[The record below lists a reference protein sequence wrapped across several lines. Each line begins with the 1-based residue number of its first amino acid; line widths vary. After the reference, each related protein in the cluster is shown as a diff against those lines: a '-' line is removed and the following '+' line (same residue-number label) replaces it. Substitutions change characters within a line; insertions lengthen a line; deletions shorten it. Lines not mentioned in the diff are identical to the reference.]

1 MAGPFML
8 KKTLTLLIISLIIN
22 VNPVNSKAV
31 SLPIL
36 SGVGGEFTAV
46 DSNGNTIEFNNYAGN
61 VVVLAFG
68 YTSCADICP
77 FTLGYLKQLYN
88 KLSSGEQQKVR
99 MLFVTVDPEYD
110 TPEHLKA
117 FLAHFNEDFI
127 GISGSKEQTDYI
139 VSLYQAEYNQLSALG
154 IPTQNIRRVQPK
166 LFEDDSEA
174 EEDTATLFSHSVSIY
189 LVDKD
194 GFTRSVE
201 YTGTPKDEFSAKI
214 KQLINE

>member
-1 MAGPFML
+1 MAGSFML
-8 KKTLTLLIISLIIN
+8 KKILELLFIIMIFN
-22 VNPVNSKAV
+22 VNAAMVKAAA
-31 SLPIL
+31 LPIL

-46 DSNGNTIEFNNYAGN
+46 DSNGNTIEFNSYAGN

-88 KLSSGEQQKVR
+88 KLSSEEQQKVR
-99 MLFVTVDPEYD
+99 ILFVTVDPEYD

-117 FLAHFNEDFI
+117 FLGHFNEDFI

-139 VSLYQAEYNQLSALG
+139 VSLYQAEYNQLSAIG

-166 LFEDDSEA
+166 LFEDETEA
-174 EEDTATLFSHSVSIY
+174 ENDTATLFSHSVSIY

-201 YTGTPKDEFSAKI
+201 YTGTPKDEFSEKI

>member
-1 MAGPFML
+1 MAGPLML
-8 KKTLTLLIISLIIN
+8 KNILTILLIYLILN
-22 VNPVNSKAV
+22 VNAANSKA
-31 SLPIL
+31 SQLPIL

-46 DSNGNTIEFNNYAGN
+46 DSSGNTIEFNSYAGN
-61 VVVLAFG
+61 VVVIAFG

-88 KLSSGEQQKVR
+88 KLSSEEQQKVR

-110 TPEHLKA
+110 TPEHLNA

-139 VSLYQAEYNQLSALG
+139 VSLYQAEYNQLSAIG

-166 LFEDDSEA
+166 LFEDEIEA

-189 LVDKD
+189 LVDKE

-201 YTGTPKDEFSAKI
+201 YTGTPKDEFSEKI

>member
-1 MAGPFML
+1 ML
-8 KKTLTLLIISLIIN
+8 NKILTILLIILLSN
-22 VNPVNSKAV
+22 VNIAKSKVVN
-31 SLPIL
+31 LPIL

-46 DSNGNTIEFNNYAGN
+46 DSNGNTIEFNSYAGN

-88 KLSSGEQQKVR
+88 KLSSEEQQKVR

-139 VSLYQAEYNQLSALG
+139 VSLYQAEYNQLSAIG

-166 LFEDDSEA
+166 LFDDEAEA

-201 YTGTPKDEFSAKI
+201 YTGTPKDEFSEKI

>member
-1 MAGPFML
+1 MAGSFML
-8 KKTLTLLIISLIIN
+8 NKILTILLITSLSN
-22 VNPVNSKAV
+22 VNIAKSKVVN
-31 SLPIL
+31 LPIL

-46 DSNGNTIEFNNYAGN
+46 DSNGNTIEFNSYAGN

-88 KLSSGEQQKVR
+88 KLSSEEQQKVR

-117 FLAHFNEDFI
+117 FLGHFNEDFI

-154 IPTQNIRRVQPK
+154 IPTENIRRVQPK
-166 LFEDDSEA
+166 LFEDESEA

>member
-1 MAGPFML
+1 MAGSFML
-8 KKTLTLLIISLIIN
+8 NKILTILLIALLYN
-22 VNPVNSKAV
+22 VNIANSEV
-31 SLPIL
+31 VELPIL
-36 SGVGGEFTAV
+36 SGVGGDFTAV
-46 DSNGNTIEFNNYAGN
+46 DSNGNTIEFNSYAGN

-88 KLSSGEQQKVR
+88 KLSSEEQQKVR

-117 FLAHFNEDFI
+117 FLGHFNEDFI

-139 VSLYQAEYNQLSALG
+139 VSLYQAEYNQLSAIG

-166 LFEDDSEA
+166 LFEDESEA
-174 EEDTATLFSHSVSIY
+174 KEDTATLFSHSVSIY

-201 YTGTPKDEFSAKI
+201 YTGTPKDEFSEKI

>member
-1 MAGPFML
+1 ML
-8 KKTLTLLIISLIIN
+8 NKILTILLITLLSN
-22 VNPVNSKAV
+22 VNIAKSKVVN
-31 SLPIL
+31 LPIL

-46 DSNGNTIEFNNYAGN
+46 DSNGNTIEFNSYAGN

-88 KLSSGEQQKVR
+88 KLSSEEQQKVR

-117 FLAHFNEDFI
+117 FLGHFNEDFI

-154 IPTQNIRRVQPK
+154 IPTENIRRVQPK
-166 LFEDDSEA
+166 LFEDESEA

>member
-1 MAGPFML
+1 ML
-8 KKTLTLLIISLIIN
+8 KKILILLSISLILN
-22 VNPVNSKAV
+22 VNNVNSKANV
-31 SLPIL
+31 LPIL

-88 KLSSGEQQKVR
+88 KLSSEEQQKVR
-99 MLFVTVDPEYD
+99 ILFVTVDPEYD
-110 TPEHLKA
+110 TPEHLNA

-139 VSLYQAEYNQLSALG
+139 VSLYQAEYNQLSAIG

-166 LFEDDSEA
+166 LFEDEAEA

-201 YTGTPKDEFSAKI
+201 YTGTPKDEFSEKI

>member
-1 MAGPFML
+1 ML
-8 KKTLTLLIISLIIN
+8 KKILTLLFISLILN
-22 VNPVNSKAV
+22 VNAANSKAG

-46 DSNGNTIEFNNYAGN
+46 DSNGYTIEFNSYAGN

-88 KLSSGEQQKVR
+88 KLSSEEQQKVR

-139 VSLYQAEYNQLSALG
+139 VSLYQAEYNQLSAIG

-166 LFEDDSEA
+166 LFDDEAEA

-201 YTGTPKDEFSAKI
+201 YTGTPKDEFSEKI

>member
-1 MAGPFML
+1 MAGSFML
-8 KKTLTLLIISLIIN
+8 NKILTILLITLLSN
-22 VNPVNSKAV
+22 VNIAKSKVVN
-31 SLPIL
+31 LPIL

-46 DSNGNTIEFNNYAGN
+46 DSNGNTIEFNSYAGN

-88 KLSSGEQQKVR
+88 KLSSEEQQKVR

-117 FLAHFNEDFI
+117 FLGHFNEDFI

-154 IPTQNIRRVQPK
+154 IPTENIRRVQPK
-166 LFEDDSEA
+166 LFEDESEA

>member
-1 MAGPFML
+1 ML
-8 KKTLTLLIISLIIN
+8 KKILELLFIIMIFN
-22 VNPVNSKAV
+22 VNAAMVKAAA
-31 SLPIL
+31 LPIL

-46 DSNGNTIEFNNYAGN
+46 DSNGNTIEFNSYAGN

-88 KLSSGEQQKVR
+88 KLSSEEQQKVR
-99 MLFVTVDPEYD
+99 ILFITVDPEYD

-117 FLAHFNEDFI
+117 FLGHFNEDFI

-139 VSLYQAEYNQLSALG
+139 VSLYQAEYNQLSAIG

-166 LFEDDSEA
+166 LFEDETEA
-174 EEDTATLFSHSVSIY
+174 ENDTATLFSHSVSIY

-201 YTGTPKDEFSAKI
+201 YTGTPKDEFSEKI